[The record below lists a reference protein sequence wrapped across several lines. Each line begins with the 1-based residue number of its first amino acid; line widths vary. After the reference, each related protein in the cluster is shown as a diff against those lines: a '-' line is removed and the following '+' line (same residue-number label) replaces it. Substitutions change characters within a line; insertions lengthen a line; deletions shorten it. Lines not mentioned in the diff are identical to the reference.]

1 MQPIECD
8 ILYINAEMDQY
19 IADNPTA
26 SIKRFYEQK
35 EIELTNKYEHSLV
48 AKYWPELRSKDS
60 GFMKKKKLIPNLP
73 ESINDLEDLPE
84 DYKLTTTK
92 QRFLRHYHL

>member
-1 MQPIECD
+1 MNKDGTGAGKEEHIHEPMQPIECD

-35 EIELTNKYEHSLV
+35 EIELTNRIVDMIHKETVIDIGLHI
-48 AKYWPELRSKDS
+48 
-60 GFMKKKKLIPNLP
+60 KKTL
-73 ESINDLEDLPE
+73 
-84 DYKLTTTK
+84 
-92 QRFLRHYHL
+92 

>member
-60 GFMKKKKLIPNLP
+60 GFMKKKN
-73 ESINDLEDLPE
+73 
-84 DYKLTTTK
+84 
-92 QRFLRHYHL
+92 

>member
-35 EIELTNKYEHSLV
+35 EIELTNKYDHS
-48 AKYWPELRSKDS
+48 
-60 GFMKKKKLIPNLP
+60 
-73 ESINDLEDLPE
+73 
-84 DYKLTTTK
+84 
-92 QRFLRHYHL
+92 